1 MSCFCRSTSCTKE
14 MPWAQ
19 MSGRGTKS
27 LFGTYEMPTRGGCQP
42 LCACGSQT
50 KSLLFKGWSTGWDVA
65 AVFFDLHNAFD
76 SVPHKTLIDKL
87 EQTGVN
93 PHVLRWITD
102 YLTNREQKVVVNGE
116 CSFSKTVLS
125 GVPVLRPLLFLIYVD
140 DLACLPLTD
149 GSQCVL
155 YADDLLPVKDQVDI
169 QHLQNDV
176 TSRRM
181 DTT

>member
-1 MSCFCRSTSCTKE
+1 M
-14 MPWAQ
+14 
-19 MSGRGTKS
+19 
-27 LFGTYEMPTRGGCQP
+27 
-42 LCACGSQT
+42 
-50 KSLLFKGWSTGWDVA
+50 
-65 AVFFDLHNAFD
+65 
-76 SVPHKTLIDKL
+76 
-87 EQTGVN
+87 
-93 PHVLRWITD
+93 
-102 YLTNREQKVVVNGE
+102 E